1 MYIYAKKPKLKGDF
15 VPLPLDALCLFS
27 YYSNISQITPRS

>member
-1 MYIYAKKPKLKGDF
+1 MYIYAKKPKLKGIL
-15 VPLPLDALCLFS
+15 PPPLDAFFLFS